1 MPYIIQRFI
10 NLYLQSEVFFLKCE
24 RFGDFLTGCF
34 LKKLDDGDLRSG
46 VSLSNE
52 SGTKM
57 QMEKL
62 KMRWLR
68 KRRSRGSKHGYYWLD
83 IVFAI

>member
-10 NLYLQSEVFFLKCE
+10 NLYLQSEVFFLKSE

-62 KMRWLR
+62 KMR
-68 KRRSRGSKHGYYWLD
+68 
-83 IVFAI
+83 